1 MKGPKYVIAA
11 LVPFCLE
18 FGSQKGFVGA
28 DMTGDR
34 DDSQS
39 AGLRKS
45 KFEVIDM
52 RRRLDEEET
61 TQPLDFSAVTTEELL
76 SSNPYDNPDPRNGP
90 WPECLGWDGE
100 DCMTYIQTLS
110 PEVRSLHQVKPVN
123 KDNHRVYIIVDE
135 YGVVSLNPH
144 RG

>member
-52 RRRLDEEET
+52 RRVRVSEFQCMLVFQRMLLKFMSVPFFADRDLTKKKRRNPWIFQPLPLKSCFPPILTT
-61 TQPLDFSAVTTEELL
+61 TQIQGMD
-76 SSNPYDNPDPRNGP
+76 
-90 WPECLGWDGE
+90 LGQNVLAG
-100 DCMTYIQTLS
+100 TARIA
-110 PEVRSLHQVKPVN
+110 
-123 KDNHRVYIIVDE
+123 
-135 YGVVSLNPH
+135 
-144 RG
+144 